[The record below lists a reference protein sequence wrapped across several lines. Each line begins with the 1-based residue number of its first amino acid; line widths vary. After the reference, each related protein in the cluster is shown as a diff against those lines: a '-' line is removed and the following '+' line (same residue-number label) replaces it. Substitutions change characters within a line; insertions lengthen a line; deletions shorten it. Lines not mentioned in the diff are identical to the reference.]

1 MQINAKVKEILNNS
15 EYKNYSDEVFL
26 ENALRDAYNENV
38 WNEMVETLRYAN
50 ILLTNDDADR
60 IFKEYERKRMLI
72 EANKAREA
80 GLNNK

>member
-1 MQINAKVKEILNNS
+1 MQINDKVKDIIEKP
-15 EYKNYSDEVFL
+15 EYRDDLDREFVDNI
-26 ENALRDAYNENV
+26 LRDAYNENV
-38 WNEMVETLRYAN
+38 WDEMVETLRYAN

>member
-1 MQINAKVKEILNNS
+1 MQVHPKVKEILDNPK
-15 EYKNYSDEVFL
+15 YRNYLDEVFL

-60 IFKEYERKRMLI
+60 IFKECERKHMLI

>member
-1 MQINAKVKEILNNS
+1 MQVNAKVKEILNNS
-15 EYKNYSDEVFL
+15 EYKNYSDEEFL

-50 ILLTNDDADR
+50 ILLTNDDTDR
-60 IFKEYERKRMLI
+60 IFKECKRKHMLI